1 MPSFEI
7 QVYCMVYGW
16 HKCSA
21 GWGPVNGAQ
30 NMTCVGWHKY
40 SWYGDVTHPECPVA
54 VSSARLVFVPARAY
68 SNASVAIAPAI
79 RVADA
84 FQVKAAHLRKLF

>member
-1 MPSFEI
+1 MGASE
-7 QVYCMVYGW
+7 
-16 HKCSA
+16 
-21 GWGPVNGAQ
+21 WGPKYDMHRLAQ
-30 NMTCVGWHKY
+30 IQLDNDL
-40 SWYGDVTHPECPVA
+40 YGDVTHPECPVA
-54 VSSARLVFVPARAY
+54 VSSARLVPARAY